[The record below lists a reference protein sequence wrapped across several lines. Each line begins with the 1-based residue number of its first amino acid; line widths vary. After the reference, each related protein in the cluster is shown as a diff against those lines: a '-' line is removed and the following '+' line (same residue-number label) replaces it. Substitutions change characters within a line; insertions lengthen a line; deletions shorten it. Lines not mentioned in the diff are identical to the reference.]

1 MTRPLQREIDSLK
14 KKLLS
19 FSAIVEDNVRL
30 AINALVRRDTAL
42 ATEVIDSD
50 DEVDKLE
57 VEIEEDCLKMLALHQ
72 PVAKD
77 LRFIIAV
84 FNINNDLERIG
95 DLAVNIAE
103 RALSLAA
110 CAAVDVSFD
119 FPAMSEK
126 VLTMLKKSLD
136 SLMQLNPEL
145 AREVCD
151 GDEEV
156 DVINRQMHSRVQERI
171 RKYPERL
178 DCLLLFP
185 AISSDLERI
194 ADHATNIAEE
204 VIYLTQGEI
213 VRHRQDKPRL
223 TVINPHRKRE

>member
-1 MTRPLQREIDSLK
+1 MTVPLQREIDSLK

-19 FSAIVEDNVRL
+19 FCAIVEDNVRL
-30 AINALVRRDTAL
+30 AIRALVLRDTAL
-42 ATEVIDSD
+42 ATQVIDTD
-50 DEVDKLE
+50 DEIDQYE
-57 VEIEEDCLKMLALHQ
+57 VEIEEDCLKVLALHQ

-110 CAAVDVSFD
+110 CSAIDVSFD
-119 FPAMSEK
+119 FPGMSEK
-126 VLTMLKKSLD
+126 VLLMLKNSLD
-136 SLMQLNPEL
+136 ALMKLDPEL
-145 AREVCD
+145 ARQVCS

-156 DVINRQMHSRVQERI
+156 DAINRQMHVRVQERI
-171 RKYPERL
+171 RRHPERL

-213 VRHRQDKPRL
+213 VRHRQDNPRL
-223 TVINPHRKRE
+223 HAVKNPTKS